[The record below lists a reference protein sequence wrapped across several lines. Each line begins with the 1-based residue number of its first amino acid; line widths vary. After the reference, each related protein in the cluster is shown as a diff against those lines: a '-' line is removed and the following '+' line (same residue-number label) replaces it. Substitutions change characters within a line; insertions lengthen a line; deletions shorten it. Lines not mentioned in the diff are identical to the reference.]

1 MRQNSYLHFVIGL
14 YEALYHIKPDLSSG
28 KIPSQISFILAES
41 AKMWYNC
48 SDIIIKEDIMLASL
62 TNINKF
68 YNGNQVLSNVSLTI
82 DETDKIGLVGNNG
95 CGKSTLLKIL
105 TGSVEPDRFTEKD
118 GIVSFASKTTVG
130 YLEQM
135 GGLDSESTVMDEMQ
149 KVFEPIHKAI
159 ERLRDIEL
167 EIQLGD
173 NSSADEYQQLSS
185 WIEANDGYNTD
196 VKIRMIL
203 NGMGFSEA
211 ELSRTVSGF
220 SGGEKTR
227 LCIAKLLLEE
237 PNLLI
242 LDEPTNHLD
251 FKTIMWL
258 EDYLRSYRGAVLIVS
273 HDRYFLDRLCTSV
286 CEIERGTLKRYKGNY
301 SAFIR
306 QREEND
312 VRQEKEYEQQ
322 QKQIAKMEDY
332 VARNLVRA
340 STTKMAQSR
349 RKQLDK
355 IERIEKPFH
364 DNRHA
369 KIHFTYAME
378 PPIDVLKVKDV
389 DISVGEGAARKT
401 LLDNV
406 SFEVRRGEKVGII
419 GDNGIGKSTLLK
431 IIQEKLP
438 HKGLVRWN
446 SNIKIS
452 YFEQESTNLNR
463 ELTVMEELHSRYP
476 SLSDLEVRNL
486 LAQVRFVGE
495 NVFKETGVISGG
507 ERAKLCFA
515 IMMQEH
521 GNVLILDE
529 PTNHL
534 DLSSKEAIEEALAE
548 YTGTVIFVSHDRYL
562 LSRIADR
569 LIELTDGG
577 FREHNYG
584 FDKYLDVLRDEQA
597 EEKRLA
603 DAAKFAKAA
612 EAAKE
617 KNEKSYRSKQQRSAD
632 AARKNEMRRLEKE
645 IDEFQAQID
654 ALTEEISREEVYS
667 DYELMAQKCSEI
679 DSLKQKIEENF
690 ELLIELDG

>member
-1 MRQNSYLHFVIGL
+1 
-14 YEALYHIKPDLSSG
+14 
-28 KIPSQISFILAES
+28 
-41 AKMWYNC
+41 
-48 SDIIIKEDIMLASL
+48 MLASL

-68 YNGNQVLSNVSLTI
+68 YNGNQVLKNVSLTI
-82 DETDKIGLVGNNG
+82 DESDKIGLVGNNG

-105 TGSVEPDRFTEKD
+105 TGSVDPDRFTEKD
-118 GIVSFASKTTVG
+118 GIVSFAAKTTVG

-135 GGLDSESTVMDEMQ
+135 GGLDSESTVIAEMRS
-149 KVFEPIHKAI
+149 VFEPIHKAI
-159 ERLRDIEL
+159 ERLREIEL
-167 EIQLGD
+167 EIEMGD
-173 NSSADEYQQLSS
+173 DSAADEYQCLTS
-185 WIEANDGYNTD
+185 WVEASDGYNTD
-196 VKIRMIL
+196 VKIRTVL
-203 NGMGFSEA
+203 NGMGFSGD
-211 ELSRTVSGF
+211 ELERIVSGF

-273 HDRYFLDRLCTSV
+273 HDRYFLDRLCSSI
-286 CEIERGTLKRYKGNY
+286 CEIERGVLTRYKGNY
-301 SAFIR
+301 SAFVR
-306 QREEND
+306 QREENNA
-312 VRQEKEYEQQ
+312 RREKEYEQQ
-322 QKQIAKMEDY
+322 QKQIAQLEDY
-332 VARNLVRA
+332 VAKNLVRA

-349 RKQLDK
+349 RKQLEK
-355 IERIEKPFH
+355 MERIERPAHEAKS
-364 DNRHA
+364 A
-369 KIHFTYAME
+369 KIRFTYAVE
-378 PPIDVLKVKDV
+378 PPIDVLKVKGV
-389 DISVGEGAARKT
+389 DISVGEGNARKT
-401 LLDNV
+401 LVDEV
-406 SFEVRRGEKVGII
+406 SFDVRRGEKIGII
-419 GDNGIGKSTLLK
+419 GDNGIGKSTLLR

-438 HKGLVRWN
+438 HKGIVRWN
-446 SNIKIS
+446 SNVKIS

-476 SLSDLEVRNL
+476 SLSELEVRSL
-486 LAQVRFVGE
+486 LAQVRLVGE

-534 DLSSKEAIEEALAE
+534 DLSTKEAIEEALEE
-548 YTGTVIFVSHDRYL
+548 YTGTIIFVSHDRYL
-562 LSRIADR
+562 LSKIADR

-577 FREHNYG
+577 YRCHNFG
-584 FDKYLDVLRDEQA
+584 FEKYLDVLREEQSEQKRA
-597 EEKRLA
+597 ADEEKRQR
-603 DAAKFAKAA
+603 AA

-617 KNEKSYRSKQQRSAD
+617 KSEKNYRSKQQRSAD

-645 IDEFQAQID
+645 IDELQAKID
-654 ALTEEISREEVYS
+654 ALTEEIGREEVYS
-667 DYELMAQKCSEI
+667 DYELMNAKCAEI
-679 DSLKQKIEENF
+679 DELKQRIDENF

>member
-1 MRQNSYLHFVIGL
+1 M
-14 YEALYHIKPDLSSG
+14 SG
-28 KIPSQISFILAES
+28 IILV
-41 AKMWYNC
+41 
-48 SDIIIKEDIMLASL
+48 KEDIMLASL
-62 TNINKF
+62 ININKF
-68 YNGNQVLSNVSLTI
+68 YNGNQVLKNISLTI
-82 DETDKIGLVGNNG
+82 DESDKIGLVGNNG

-118 GIVSFASKTTVG
+118 GIISLAAKTTIG

-135 GGLDSESTVMDEMQ
+135 GGLDSENTVMEEMN
-149 KVFEPIHKAI
+149 KVFAPIHNAI
-159 ERLRDIEL
+159 DRLREIEL
-167 EIQLGD
+167 EIEMGD

-196 VKIRMIL
+196 VKIRTIL

-211 ELSRTVSGF
+211 ELDRKVSGF

-227 LCIAKLLLEE
+227 LCISRLLLEE

-258 EDYLRSYRGAVLIVS
+258 EDYLRTYRGAVLIVS
-273 HDRYFLDRLCTSV
+273 HDRYFLDRLCTSI
-286 CEIERGTLKRYKGNY
+286 CEIERGTLKRYRGNY
-301 SAFIR
+301 SAFVR

-312 VRQEKEYEQQ
+312 ARQEKEYELQ
-322 QKQIAKMEDY
+322 QKEIAKMEDY

-349 RKQLDK
+349 RKQLEK
-355 IERIEKPFH
+355 TELIEKPVH
-364 DNRHA
+364 DTKHA

-378 PPIDVLKVKDV
+378 PPLDVLKVKDI

-401 LLDNV
+401 LVDTV
-406 SFEVRRGEKVGII
+406 SFEVRRGEKIGII

-431 IIQEKLP
+431 IIQEQLP
-438 HKGLVRWN
+438 HKGKVHWN

-476 SLSDLEVRNL
+476 SLSDLEVRSL
-486 LAQVRFVGE
+486 LAQVRLVGE

-534 DLSSKEAIEEALAE
+534 DLSSKEAIEDALKE

-562 LSRIADR
+562 LSKIADR
-569 LIELTDGG
+569 LIELTDGSY
-577 FREHNYG
+577 REHNYG
-584 FDKYLDVLRDEQA
+584 FEKYLDVLRAEQA
-597 EEKRLA
+597 EQKRIA
-603 DAAKFAKAA
+603 DAEKFAKAA

-617 KNEKSYRSKQQRSAD
+617 KQARVYRNKQQRSAD

-654 ALTEEISREEVYS
+654 ALTEEISKEEVYT
-667 DYELMAQKCSEI
+667 DYELMNSKCAEI
-679 DSLKQKIEENF
+679 DALKQKIDENF
-690 ELLIELDG
+690 EKLIELDE

>member
-1 MRQNSYLHFVIGL
+1 
-14 YEALYHIKPDLSSG
+14 
-28 KIPSQISFILAES
+28 
-41 AKMWYNC
+41 
-48 SDIIIKEDIMLASL
+48 MLASL

-82 DETDKIGLVGNNG
+82 DESDKIGLVGNNG

-118 GIVSFASKTTVG
+118 GIISIAQKTTIG

-135 GGLDSESTVMDEMQ
+135 GGLDSESTVIEEMR
-149 KVFEPIHKAI
+149 KVFEPVHRAI
-159 ERLRDIEL
+159 DRLREIEI
-167 EIQLGD
+167 EIEMGD
-173 NSSADEYQQLSS
+173 NSAADEYQQLSS

-196 VKIRMIL
+196 VKIRTIL
-203 NGMGFSEA
+203 NGMGFTEE
-211 ELSRTVSGF
+211 ELNRTVSGF

-227 LCIAKLLLEE
+227 LCISKLLLEE

-258 EDYLRSYRGAVLIVS
+258 EDYLRTYRGAVLIVS
-273 HDRYFLDRLCTSV
+273 HDRYFLDRLCTSI
-286 CEIERGTLKRYKGNY
+286 CEIERGTLTRYRGNY
-301 SAFIR
+301 SAFVR
-306 QREEND
+306 LREEND
-312 VRQEKEYEQQ
+312 ARREKEYEMQ

-349 RKQLDK
+349 RRQLEK

-364 DNRHA
+364 DTKSA
-369 KIHFTYAME
+369 KIHFTYAAE
-378 PPIDVLKVKDV
+378 PPIDVLKVNNI
-389 DISVGEGAARKT
+389 DISVGEGTKRKT
-401 LLDNV
+401 LLDGV

-419 GDNGIGKSTLLK
+419 GDNGIGKSTLLR
-431 IIQEKLP
+431 IIQEQLP
-438 HKGLVRWN
+438 HSGTVRWN

-452 YFEQESTNLNR
+452 YFEQESTQLNR

-486 LAQVRFVGE
+486 LAQVRLVGE

-534 DLSSKEAIEEALAE
+534 DLSSKEAIEEALEE

-562 LSRIADR
+562 LSKIADR
-569 LIELTDGG
+569 LIELTADGY
-577 FREHNYG
+577 RCHNYG
-584 FDKYLDVLRDEQA
+584 FSKYLDVLREEQA
-597 EEKRLA
+597 EEKRAA
-603 DAAKFAKAA
+603 DAEKQQKAYA
-612 EAAKE
+612 AAKD
-617 KNEKSYRSKQQRSAD
+617 KAGKAYRSKQQRSAD
-632 AARKNEMRRLEKE
+632 AARKNEMRRIEKE
-645 IDEFQAQID
+645 IDELQAQID
-654 ALTEEISREEVYS
+654 ALTEEISKEEVYS
-667 DYELMAQKCSEI
+667 DYELMNQKCSEI
-679 DSLKQKIEENF
+679 DQLKQKIDEDL
-690 ELLIELDG
+690 ELLIELEG

>member
-1 MRQNSYLHFVIGL
+1 
-14 YEALYHIKPDLSSG
+14 
-28 KIPSQISFILAES
+28 
-41 AKMWYNC
+41 
-48 SDIIIKEDIMLASL
+48 MLVSL
-62 TNINKF
+62 NNINKF
-68 YNGNQVLSNVSLTI
+68 YNGNQLLDNISLSV
-82 DETDKIGLVGNNG
+82 DENDKIGLVGNNG
-95 CGKSTLLKIL
+95 CGKSTLLKII

-118 GIVSFASKTTVG
+118 GIISVASKTTIG

-135 GGLDSESTVMDEMQ
+135 GGLDSEKTVMAEMQ
-149 KVFEPIHKAI
+149 SVFEKMHHAI
-159 ERLRDIEL
+159 ERLREIET
-167 EIQLGD
+167 EIEMGN

-196 VKIRMIL
+196 VKIRTVL
-203 NGMGFSEA
+203 NGMGFSEN
-211 ELSRTVSGF
+211 ELNRTVSGF

-273 HDRYFLDRLCTSV
+273 HDRYFLDRLCTSI
-286 CEIERGTLKRYKGNY
+286 CEIERGTLTRYKGNY
-301 SAFIR
+301 SAFVR

-312 VRQEKEYEQQ
+312 ARRLKEYEMQ
-322 QKQIAKMEDY
+322 QKQIAKLEDY
-332 VARNLVRA
+332 VAKNLVRA
-340 STTKMAQSR
+340 STTKMAQSK
-349 RKQLDK
+349 RKQLEK
-355 IERIEKPFH
+355 MEVIEKPFH
-364 DNRHA
+364 DTKTA
-369 KIHFTYAME
+369 KINFTYAVE
-378 PPIDVLKVKDV
+378 PPIDVLKVKGV
-389 DISVGEGAARKT
+389 DISVGEGSSHKT
-401 LLDNV
+401 LVDQID
-406 SFEVRRGEKVGII
+406 FEVRRGEKIGII

-431 IIQEKLP
+431 IIQEKIP
-438 HKGLVRWN
+438 HKGIVRWN

-463 ELTVMEELHSRYP
+463 EMTVMEEIHSRYP
-476 SLSDLEVRNL
+476 SMSDLEVRSL
-486 LAQVRFVGE
+486 LAQVRLTGE

-562 LSRIADR
+562 LSKIADR
-569 LIELTDGG
+569 LIELTDGKY
-577 FREHNYG
+577 RLHNYG
-584 FDKYLDVLRDEQA
+584 FEKYLDVLRDEQA
-597 EEKRLA
+597 EQKRIA
-603 DAAKFAKAA
+603 DAEKFARNA
-612 EAAKE
+612 EIAKE
-617 KNEKSYRSKQQRSAD
+617 KAVKTYRNKQQRSAD
-632 AARKNEMRRLEKE
+632 AVRKNEMKRLERE
-645 IDEFQAQID
+645 IDDFQAEID

-667 DYELMAQKCSEI
+667 DYELMNEKCTRIEE
-679 DSLKQKIEENF
+679 LKQKIDDNF
-690 ELLIELDG
+690 DKMIELEEQ

>member
-1 MRQNSYLHFVIGL
+1 
-14 YEALYHIKPDLSSG
+14 
-28 KIPSQISFILAES
+28 
-41 AKMWYNC
+41 
-48 SDIIIKEDIMLASL
+48 MLVSL
-62 TNINKF
+62 NNINKF
-68 YNGNQVLSNVSLTI
+68 YNGKQVLSNVSLTV
-82 DETDKIGLVGNNG
+82 DENDKIGLVGNNG

-118 GIVSFASKTTVG
+118 GIISFAQKTSIG

-135 GGLDSESTVMDEMQ
+135 GGLDSENTVMEEMN
-149 KVFEPIHKAI
+149 KVFEPVHKAM

-196 VKIRMIL
+196 VKIRTVL
-203 NGMGFSEA
+203 NGMGFSGEQ
-211 ELSRTVSGF
+211 LNRRVSGF

-227 LCIAKLLLEE
+227 LCISKLLLEE

-273 HDRYFLDRLCTSV
+273 HDRYFLDKLCTSI
-286 CEIERGTLKRYKGNY
+286 CEIERGILTRYKGNY

-306 QREEND
+306 QREENTA
-312 VRQEKEYEQQ
+312 RREKEYEQQ

-349 RKQLDK
+349 RKQLEK

-364 DNRHA
+364 EEKHA
-369 KIHFTYAME
+369 KINFTYAVE
-378 PPIDVLKVKDV
+378 PPLDVLKVKNT
-389 DISVGEGAARKT
+389 DISVGEGANRKT
-401 LLDNV
+401 LVDSV
-406 SFEVRRGEKVGII
+406 SFDVRRGEKIGII

-431 IIQEKLP
+431 IIQGLLP
-438 HKGLVRWN
+438 HQGTVRWN
-446 SNIKIS
+446 TNIKIS
-452 YFEQESTNLNR
+452 YFVQESTNLNR

-476 SLSDLEVRNL
+476 LLSDLEVRNL

-534 DLSSKEAIEEALAE
+534 DLSSKEAIETALEE
-548 YTGTVIFVSHDRYL
+548 YTGTIIFVSHDRYL

-569 LIELTDGG
+569 LIELTDGSY
-577 FREHNYG
+577 REHNYG
-584 FDKYLDVLRDEQA
+584 FEKYLEVLRAEQA
-597 EEKRLA
+597 EEKRAA
-603 DAAKFAKAA
+603 DAEKFAKAA

-617 KNEKSYRSKQQRSAD
+617 KQAKTYRNKQQRSAD

-645 IDEFQAQID
+645 IDEFQAKID
-654 ALTEEISREEVYS
+654 ALSEEITKEEVYS
-667 DYELMAQKCSEI
+667 DYELMNAKCREI
-679 DSLKQKIEENF
+679 DELKGKIDENF
-690 ELLIELDG
+690 EKLIELDE

>member
-1 MRQNSYLHFVIGL
+1 
-14 YEALYHIKPDLSSG
+14 
-28 KIPSQISFILAES
+28 
-41 AKMWYNC
+41 
-48 SDIIIKEDIMLASL
+48 MLASL

-118 GIVSFASKTTVG
+118 GIISFAAKTTVG

-135 GGLDSESTVMDEMQ
+135 GGLDSENTVIDEMR
-149 KVFEPIHKAI
+149 KVFEPMHRAIDRLREI
-159 ERLRDIEL
+159 EREIEA
-167 EIQLGD
+167 GD
-173 NSSADEYQQLSS
+173 SSAADEYQQLSS
-185 WIEANDGYNTD
+185 WVEANDGYNTD
-196 VKIRMIL
+196 VRIRTVL
-203 NGMGFSEA
+203 NGMGFAEN

-227 LCIAKLLLEE
+227 LCISKLLLEE

-251 FKTIMWL
+251 FRTIMWL

-273 HDRYFLDRLCTSV
+273 HDRYFLDRLCTSI
-286 CEIERGTLKRYKGNY
+286 CEIEHGILTRYRGNY
-301 SAFIR
+301 SAFVR
-306 QREEND
+306 LREEND
-312 VRQEKEYEQQ
+312 ARREKEYEMQ

-349 RKQLDK
+349 RRQLEK
-355 IERIEKPFH
+355 MERIERPVH
-364 DNRHA
+364 DARSA
-369 KIHFTYAME
+369 KISFTYPVE
-378 PPIDVLKVKDV
+378 PPLDVLKVKDI
-389 DISVGEGAARKT
+389 DISVGEGAKRKT
-401 LLDNV
+401 LLDSV

-419 GDNGIGKSTLLK
+419 GDNGIGKSTLLR
-431 IIQEKLP
+431 IIQEQLP
-438 HKGLVRWN
+438 HKGTVRWN
-446 SNIKIS
+446 TNIKIS
-452 YFEQESTNLNR
+452 YFEQESTQLNR

-476 SLSDLEVRNL
+476 SLSDLEVRSL
-486 LAQVRFVGE
+486 LAQVRLVGE

-569 LIELTDGG
+569 LIELTADG
-577 FREHNYG
+577 FRLHDYG
-584 FDKYLDVLRDEQA
+584 FEKYLDVLREEQA
-597 EEKRLA
+597 AEKRAA
-603 DAAKFAKAA
+603 DAAKQQLAY

-617 KNEKSYRSKQQRSAD
+617 KSAKTYRSKQQRSAD
-632 AARKNEMRRLEKE
+632 AARKNEMRRIEKE
-645 IDEFQAQID
+645 MDELQSRID

-667 DYELMAQKCSEI
+667 DHVLMAEKCTEI
-679 DSLKQKIEENF
+679 DRLKQQMDNDL
-690 ELLIELDG
+690 ELLIEMEELS

>member
-1 MRQNSYLHFVIGL
+1 
-14 YEALYHIKPDLSSG
+14 
-28 KIPSQISFILAES
+28 
-41 AKMWYNC
+41 
-48 SDIIIKEDIMLASL
+48 MLASL

-68 YNGNQVLSNVSLTI
+68 YNGNQVLKNVSLTI
-82 DETDKIGLVGNNG
+82 DESDKIGLVGNNG

-105 TGSVEPDRFTEKD
+105 TGSVDPDRFTEKD
-118 GIVSFASKTTVG
+118 GIVSFAAKTTVG

-135 GGLDSESTVMDEMQ
+135 GGLDSESTVIAEMRS
-149 KVFEPIHKAI
+149 VFEPIHKAI
-159 ERLRDIEL
+159 ERLREIEL
-167 EIQLGD
+167 EIEMGD
-173 NSSADEYQQLSS
+173 DSAADEYQCLTS
-185 WIEANDGYNTD
+185 WVEASDGYNTD
-196 VKIRMIL
+196 VKIRTVL
-203 NGMGFSEA
+203 NGMGFSGD
-211 ELSRTVSGF
+211 ELERTVSGF

-273 HDRYFLDRLCTSV
+273 HDRYFLDRLCSSI
-286 CEIERGTLKRYKGNY
+286 CEIERGVLTRYKGNY
-301 SAFIR
+301 SAFVR
-306 QREEND
+306 QREENNA
-312 VRQEKEYEQQ
+312 RREKEYEQQ
-322 QKQIAKMEDY
+322 QKQIAQLEDY
-332 VARNLVRA
+332 VAKNLVRA

-349 RKQLDK
+349 RKQLEK
-355 IERIEKPFH
+355 MERIERPAHEAKS
-364 DNRHA
+364 A
-369 KIHFTYAME
+369 KIRFTYAVE
-378 PPIDVLKVKDV
+378 PPIDVLKVKGV
-389 DISVGEGAARKT
+389 DISVGEGNARKT
-401 LLDNV
+401 LVDEV
-406 SFEVRRGEKVGII
+406 SFDVRRGEKIGII
-419 GDNGIGKSTLLK
+419 GDNGIGKSTLLR

-438 HKGLVRWN
+438 HKGIVRWN
-446 SNIKIS
+446 SNVKIS

-476 SLSDLEVRNL
+476 SLSELEVRSL
-486 LAQVRFVGE
+486 LAQVRLVGE

-534 DLSSKEAIEEALAE
+534 DLSTKEAIEEALEE
-548 YTGTVIFVSHDRYL
+548 YTGTIIFVSHDRYL
-562 LSRIADR
+562 LSKIADR

-577 FREHNYG
+577 YRCHNFG
-584 FDKYLDVLRDEQA
+584 FEKYLDVLREEQSELKRA
-597 EEKRLA
+597 ADEEKRQR
-603 DAAKFAKAA
+603 AA

-617 KNEKSYRSKQQRSAD
+617 KSEKNYRSKQQRSAD

-645 IDEFQAQID
+645 IDELQAKID
-654 ALTEEISREEVYS
+654 ALTEEIGREEVYS
-667 DYELMAQKCSEI
+667 DYELMNAKCAEI
-679 DSLKQKIEENF
+679 DELKQRIDENF

>member
-1 MRQNSYLHFVIGL
+1 
-14 YEALYHIKPDLSSG
+14 
-28 KIPSQISFILAES
+28 
-41 AKMWYNC
+41 
-48 SDIIIKEDIMLASL
+48 MLVSL

-68 YNGNQVLSNVSLTI
+68 YNGNQLLSNISLTI
-82 DETDKIGLVGNNG
+82 DESDKIGLVGNNG

-105 TGSVEPDRFTEKD
+105 TGSVEPDRFSEKD
-118 GIVSFASKTTVG
+118 GIVSIAAKTSIG

-135 GGLDSESTVMDEMQ
+135 GGLDSENTVMEEMQ

-159 ERLRDIEL
+159 GRLREIEL
-167 EIQLGD
+167 EIESGD
-173 NSSADEYQQLSS
+173 DSSADEYQQLSS
-185 WIEANDGYNTD
+185 WVEANDGYNTE
-196 VKIRMIL
+196 VRIRTIL
-203 NGMGFSEA
+203 NGMGFSGDQ
-211 ELSRTVSGF
+211 LDRKISGF

-227 LCIAKLLLEE
+227 LCISRLLLEE

-258 EDYLRSYRGAVLIVS
+258 EEHLRSYRGAVLIVS
-273 HDRYFLDRLCTSV
+273 HDRYFLDRLCTSI
-286 CEIERGTLKRYKGNY
+286 CEIERGVLKRYKGNY
-301 SAFIR
+301 SAFVR

-312 VRQEKEYEQQ
+312 VRQEREYEQQ

-349 RKQLDK
+349 RRQLEK
-355 IERIEKPFH
+355 IDRIEKPFH
-364 DNRHA
+364 DERHA
-369 KIHFTYAME
+369 AIKFTYAVE
-378 PPIDVLKVKDV
+378 PPIDILKVKNA
-389 DISVGEGAARKT
+389 DISVGSGEGRKT
-401 LLDNV
+401 LVENV
-406 SFEVRRGEKVGII
+406 NFEVRRGEKIGII

-431 IIQEKLP
+431 IIQGLLP
-438 HKGLVRWN
+438 HEGTVRWN
-446 SNIKIS
+446 SNIRIS

-463 ELTVMEELHSRYP
+463 ELTVMEEIHSRYP
-476 SLSDLEVRNL
+476 AMSDLEVRNL

-515 IMMQEH
+515 IMMLEH

-534 DLSSKEAIEEALAE
+534 DLSSKEAIESALEE
-548 YTGTVIFVSHDRYL
+548 YTGTIIFVSHDRYL

-569 LIELTDGG
+569 LIELTDGCC
-577 FREHNYG
+577 REHNYG
-584 FDKYLDVLRDEQA
+584 FEKYLDVLREEQA
-597 EEKRLA
+597 EEKRAA
-603 DAAKFAKAA
+603 DAEKFSKAA
-612 EAAKE
+612 EAAKD
-617 KNEKSYRSKQQRSAD
+617 KQVKTYRNKQQRSAE

-654 ALTEEISREEVYS
+654 LLSEEISREEVYT
-667 DYELMAQKCSEI
+667 DYELMNLKCGEI
-679 DSLKQKIEENF
+679 DMLKKKIDDNF
-690 ELLIELDG
+690 EKLIELDS

>member
-1 MRQNSYLHFVIGL
+1 
-14 YEALYHIKPDLSSG
+14 
-28 KIPSQISFILAES
+28 
-41 AKMWYNC
+41 
-48 SDIIIKEDIMLASL
+48 MLVSL
-62 TNINKF
+62 NNINKF
-68 YNGNQVLSNVSLTI
+68 FNGNQILKNISLTI
-82 DETDKIGLVGNNG
+82 DENDRIGLVGNNG

-105 TGSVEPDRFTEKD
+105 TGNLEAEKD
-118 GIVSFASKTTVG
+118 SVISIASKTTIG

-135 GGLDSESTVMDEMQ
+135 GGLNSENTVIEEMR
-149 KVFEPIHKAI
+149 KVFEPINRAI
-159 ERLRDIEL
+159 ERLREIEL
-167 EIQLGD
+167 EIETGD
-173 NSSADEYQQLSS
+173 NSSADEYQRLSS

-203 NGMGFSEA
+203 NGMGFSGN
-211 ELSRTVSGF
+211 ELNRTVSGF

-227 LCIAKLLLEE
+227 LCISRLLLEE

-258 EDYLRSYRGAVLIVS
+258 EDYLKSYRGAVLIVS
-273 HDRYFLDRLCTSV
+273 HDRYFLDRLCTSI
-286 CEIERGTLKRYKGNY
+286 CEIERGVLKRYKGNY
-301 SAFIR
+301 SAFVR

-312 VRQEKEYEQQ
+312 TRQEKEYEQQ

-349 RKQLDK
+349 RKQLEK

-364 DNRHA
+364 EEKHA
-369 KIHFTYAME
+369 KISFTYAVE
-378 PPIDVLKVKDV
+378 PPLEVLKVKNI
-389 DISVGEGAARKT
+389 DISVGEGAGRKT
-401 LLDNV
+401 LIDDV

-431 IIQEKLP
+431 IIQGLLP
-438 HKGLVRWN
+438 HEGKVHWN
-446 SNIKIS
+446 TNVKIS

-476 SLSDLEVRNL
+476 LLSDLEVRNL

-534 DLSSKEAIEEALAE
+534 DLSSKEAIETALQE
-548 YTGTVIFVSHDRYL
+548 YTGTMIFVSHDRYL
-562 LSRIADR
+562 LSKIADR

-577 FREHNYG
+577 YREHNYG
-584 FDKYLDVLRDEQA
+584 FEKYLAVLREEQA
-597 EEKRLA
+597 EEKRIA
-603 DAAKFAKAA
+603 DA
-612 EAAKE
+612 
-617 KNEKSYRSKQQRSAD
+617 EKSAKMAETAKDRQVKTYRSRQQRSEEAK
-632 AARKNEMRRLEKE
+632 RKNEMRRLEKE

-654 ALTEEISREEVYS
+654 VLTEEISREEVYT
-667 DYELMAQKCSEI
+667 DYELMNAKCAEI
-679 DSLKQKIEENF
+679 DSLKQKIDDNF
-690 ELLIELDG
+690 EKLIELESE

>member
-1 MRQNSYLHFVIGL
+1 
-14 YEALYHIKPDLSSG
+14 
-28 KIPSQISFILAES
+28 
-41 AKMWYNC
+41 
-48 SDIIIKEDIMLASL
+48 MLVSL
-62 TNINKF
+62 NNINKI
-68 YNGNQVLSNVSLTI
+68 YNGKQILTNVSLTV
-82 DETDKIGLVGNNG
+82 DENDKIGLVGNNG

-105 TGSVEPDRFTEKD
+105 TGSVEPDRFSEKD
-118 GIVSFASKTTVG
+118 GIISFAAKTTIG

-135 GGLDSESTVMDEMQ
+135 GGLDSDKTVMEEMNR
-149 KVFEPIHKAI
+149 VFEPVHKAM

-185 WIEANDGYNTD
+185 WLEANDGYNTD
-196 VKIRMIL
+196 VKIRTVL
-203 NGMGFSEA
+203 NGMGFTGEQ
-211 ELSRTVSGF
+211 LNRTVSGF

-286 CEIERGTLKRYKGNY
+286 CEIERGILTRYKGNY

-306 QREEND
+306 QREENTA
-312 VRQEKEYEQQ
+312 RREKEYEQQ

-349 RKQLDK
+349 RKQLEK

-364 DNRHA
+364 EEKHA
-369 KIHFTYAME
+369 KIRFTYAVE
-378 PPIDVLKVKDV
+378 PPIDVLKVKNT
-389 DISVGEGAARKT
+389 DISVGDGLNRKT
-401 LLDNV
+401 LVDSV
-406 SFEVRRGEKVGII
+406 SFDVRRGEKIGII

-431 IIQEKLP
+431 IIQGLHP
-438 HKGLVRWN
+438 HEGIVRWN
-446 SNIKIS
+446 TNIKIS

-534 DLSSKEAIEEALAE
+534 DLSSKEAIETALEE
-548 YTGTVIFVSHDRYL
+548 YTGTIIFVSHDRYL
-562 LSRIADR
+562 LSKIADR
-569 LIELTDGG
+569 LIELTDGSY
-577 FREHNYG
+577 REHNYG
-584 FDKYLDVLRDEQA
+584 FEKYLDVLRAEQA
-597 EEKRLA
+597 EEKRAA
-603 DAAKFAKAA
+603 DAEKFAKAA

-617 KNEKSYRSKQQRSAD
+617 NQAKTYRNKQQRSAD

-645 IDEFQAQID
+645 IDEFQAKID
-654 ALTEEISREEVYS
+654 VLSEDITKEEVYS
-667 DYELMAQKCSEI
+667 DYELMNAKCREI
-679 DSLKQKIEENF
+679 DELKSKIDENF
-690 ELLIELDG
+690 EKLIELDE

>member
-1 MRQNSYLHFVIGL
+1 
-14 YEALYHIKPDLSSG
+14 
-28 KIPSQISFILAES
+28 
-41 AKMWYNC
+41 
-48 SDIIIKEDIMLASL
+48 MLVSL
-62 TNINKF
+62 NNINKF
-68 YNGNQVLSNVSLTI
+68 YNGNQILKNISLTI
-82 DETDKIGLVGNNG
+82 NENDKIGLVGNNG

-105 TGSVEPDRFTEKD
+105 TGNIEAEKD
-118 GIVSFASKTTVG
+118 SIISLASKTTIG

-135 GGLDSESTVMDEMQ
+135 GGLDSENTVIEEMR
-149 KVFEPIHKAI
+149 KVFSPVHNAI
-159 ERLRDIEL
+159 DRLREIEL
-167 EIQLGD
+167 EIESGD

-203 NGMGFSEA
+203 NGMGFSEN
-211 ELSRTVSGF
+211 ELNRTVSGF

-227 LCIAKLLLEE
+227 LCISKLLLEQ

-258 EDYLRSYRGAVLIVS
+258 EDYLKNYKGAVLIVS

-286 CEIERGTLKRYKGNY
+286 CEIERGILKRYSGNY

-312 VRQEKEYEQQ
+312 MRQEREYEQQ
-322 QKQIAKMEDY
+322 QKQISKLEDY

-349 RKQLDK
+349 RKQLEK

-364 DNRHA
+364 DQKHA
-369 KIHFTYAME
+369 KISFTYVTE
-378 PPIDVLKVKDV
+378 PPQEILKVKNI
-389 DISVGEGAARKT
+389 DISVGEGTNRKT
-401 LLDNV
+401 LVNDI
-406 SFEVRRGEKVGII
+406 SFEVRRGEKIGII

-431 IIQEKLP
+431 IIQGLLP
-438 HKGLVRWN
+438 HEGKIHWN
-446 SNIKIS
+446 TNIKIS

-476 SLSDLEVRNL
+476 SLTDLEVRNL
-486 LAQVRFVGE
+486 LAQVRFTGE

-534 DLSSKEAIEEALAE
+534 DLSSKEAIETALEE
-548 YTGTVIFVSHDRYL
+548 YTGTIIFVSHDRYL
-562 LSRIADR
+562 LSKIADR

-577 FREHNYG
+577 YREHNYN
-584 FDKYLDVLRDEQA
+584 FEKYLNILREEQA
-597 EEKRLA
+597 EKKRIS
-603 DAAKFAKAA
+603 DAEKFAKMA
-612 EAAKE
+612 EST
-617 KNEKSYRSKQQRSAD
+617 KNKQVKTYRSKQQRSAD
-632 AARKNEMRRLEKE
+632 AARKNEIRRLENE
-645 IDEFQAQID
+645 IEEFQNKINS
-654 ALTEEISREEVYS
+654 LTEEISREEVYS
-667 DYELMAQKCSEI
+667 DYELMNAKCSEI
-679 DSLKQKIEENF
+679 DGLKSKIDENF
-690 ELLIELDG
+690 DKLIELDY

>member
-1 MRQNSYLHFVIGL
+1 
-14 YEALYHIKPDLSSG
+14 
-28 KIPSQISFILAES
+28 
-41 AKMWYNC
+41 
-48 SDIIIKEDIMLASL
+48 MLASL

-68 YNGNQVLSNVSLTI
+68 YNGNQVLKNVSLTI
-82 DETDKIGLVGNNG
+82 DESDKIGLVGNNG

-105 TGSVEPDRFTEKD
+105 TGSVDPDRFTEKD
-118 GIVSFASKTTVG
+118 GIVSFAAKTTAG

-135 GGLDSESTVMDEMQ
+135 GGLDSESTVIAEMRS
-149 KVFEPIHKAI
+149 VFEPIHKAI
-159 ERLRDIEL
+159 ERLREIEL
-167 EIQLGD
+167 EIEMGD
-173 NSSADEYQQLSS
+173 DSAADEYQRLTS
-185 WIEANDGYNTD
+185 WVEASDGYNTD
-196 VKIRMIL
+196 VKIRTVL
-203 NGMGFSEA
+203 NGMGFSGD
-211 ELSRTVSGF
+211 ELERIVSGF

-273 HDRYFLDRLCTSV
+273 HDRYFLDRLCSSI
-286 CEIERGTLKRYKGNY
+286 CEIERGVLTRYKGNY
-301 SAFIR
+301 SAFVR
-306 QREEND
+306 QREENNA
-312 VRQEKEYEQQ
+312 RREKEYEQQ
-322 QKQIAKMEDY
+322 QKQIAQLEDY
-332 VARNLVRA
+332 VAKNLVRA

-349 RKQLDK
+349 RKQLEK
-355 IERIEKPFH
+355 MERIERPAHEAKS
-364 DNRHA
+364 A
-369 KIHFTYAME
+369 KIRFTYAVE
-378 PPIDVLKVKDV
+378 PPIDVLKVKGV
-389 DISVGEGAARKT
+389 DISVGEGNARKT
-401 LLDNV
+401 LVDEV
-406 SFEVRRGEKVGII
+406 SFDVRRGEKIGII
-419 GDNGIGKSTLLK
+419 GDNGIGKSTLLR

-438 HKGLVRWN
+438 HKGIVRWN
-446 SNIKIS
+446 SNVKIS

-476 SLSDLEVRNL
+476 SLSELEVRSL
-486 LAQVRFVGE
+486 LAQVRLVGE

-534 DLSSKEAIEEALAE
+534 DLSTKEAIEEALEE
-548 YTGTVIFVSHDRYL
+548 YTGTIIFVSHDRYL
-562 LSRIADR
+562 LSKIADR

-577 FREHNYG
+577 YRCPNFG
-584 FDKYLDVLRDEQA
+584 FEKYLDVLREEQSEQKRA
-597 EEKRLA
+597 ADEEKRQR
-603 DAAKFAKAA
+603 AA

-617 KNEKSYRSKQQRSAD
+617 KSEKNYRSKQQRSAD

-645 IDEFQAQID
+645 IDELQAKID
-654 ALTEEISREEVYS
+654 ALTEEIGREEVYS
-667 DYELMAQKCSEI
+667 DYELMNAKCAEI
-679 DSLKQKIEENF
+679 DELKQRIDENF

>member
-1 MRQNSYLHFVIGL
+1 
-14 YEALYHIKPDLSSG
+14 
-28 KIPSQISFILAES
+28 
-41 AKMWYNC
+41 
-48 SDIIIKEDIMLASL
+48 MLASL

-68 YNGNQVLSNVSLTI
+68 YNGNQVLKNVSLTI
-82 DETDKIGLVGNNG
+82 DESDKIGLVGNNG

-105 TGSVEPDRFTEKD
+105 TGSVDPDRFTEKD
-118 GIVSFASKTTVG
+118 GIVSFAAKTTVG

-135 GGLDSESTVMDEMQ
+135 GGLDSESTVIAEMRS
-149 KVFEPIHKAI
+149 VFEPIHKAI
-159 ERLRDIEL
+159 ERLREIEL
-167 EIQLGD
+167 EIEMGD
-173 NSSADEYQQLSS
+173 DSAADEYQRLTS
-185 WIEANDGYNTD
+185 WVEASDGYNTD
-196 VKIRMIL
+196 VKIRTVL
-203 NGMGFSEA
+203 NGMGFSGD
-211 ELSRTVSGF
+211 ELERIVSGF

-273 HDRYFLDRLCTSV
+273 HDRYFLDRLCSSI
-286 CEIERGTLKRYKGNY
+286 CEIERGVLTRYKGNY
-301 SAFIR
+301 SAFVR
-306 QREEND
+306 QREENNA
-312 VRQEKEYEQQ
+312 RREKEYEQQ
-322 QKQIAKMEDY
+322 QKQIAQLEDY
-332 VARNLVRA
+332 VAKNLVRA

-349 RKQLDK
+349 RKQLEK
-355 IERIEKPFH
+355 MERIERPAHEAKS
-364 DNRHA
+364 A
-369 KIHFTYAME
+369 KIRFTYAVE
-378 PPIDVLKVKDV
+378 PPIDVLKVKGV
-389 DISVGEGAARKT
+389 DISVGEGNARKT
-401 LLDNV
+401 LVDEV
-406 SFEVRRGEKVGII
+406 SFDVRRGEKIGII
-419 GDNGIGKSTLLK
+419 GDNGIGKSTLLR

-438 HKGLVRWN
+438 HKGIVRWN
-446 SNIKIS
+446 SNVKIS

-476 SLSDLEVRNL
+476 SLSELEVRSL
-486 LAQVRFVGE
+486 LAQVRLVGE

-534 DLSSKEAIEEALAE
+534 DLSTKEAIEEALEE
-548 YTGTVIFVSHDRYL
+548 YTGTIIFVSHDRYL
-562 LSRIADR
+562 LSKIADR

-577 FREHNYG
+577 YRCHNFG
-584 FDKYLDVLRDEQA
+584 FEKYLDVLREEQSEQKRVA
-597 EEKRLA
+597 DEEKRQR
-603 DAAKFAKAA
+603 AA

-617 KNEKSYRSKQQRSAD
+617 KSEKNYRSKQQRSAD

-645 IDEFQAQID
+645 IDELQAKID
-654 ALTEEISREEVYS
+654 ALTEEIGREEVYS
-667 DYELMAQKCSEI
+667 DYELMNAKCAEI
-679 DSLKQKIEENF
+679 DELKQRIDENF

>member
-1 MRQNSYLHFVIGL
+1 M
-14 YEALYHIKPDLSSG
+14 SG
-28 KIPSQISFILAES
+28 IILV
-41 AKMWYNC
+41 
-48 SDIIIKEDIMLASL
+48 KEDIMLASL
-62 TNINKF
+62 ININKF
-68 YNGNQVLSNVSLTI
+68 YNGNQVLKNISLTI
-82 DETDKIGLVGNNG
+82 DESDKIGLVGNNG

-118 GIVSFASKTTVG
+118 GIISLAAKTTIG

-135 GGLDSESTVMDEMQ
+135 GGLDSENTVMEEMN
-149 KVFEPIHKAI
+149 KVFAPIHNAI
-159 ERLRDIEL
+159 DRLREIEL
-167 EIQLGD
+167 EIEMGD

-196 VKIRMIL
+196 VKIRTIL

-211 ELSRTVSGF
+211 ELDRKVSGF

-227 LCIAKLLLEE
+227 LCISRLLLEE

-258 EDYLRSYRGAVLIVS
+258 EDYLRTYRGAVLIVS
-273 HDRYFLDRLCTSV
+273 HDRYFLDRLCTSI
-286 CEIERGTLKRYKGNY
+286 CEIERGTLKRYRGNY
-301 SAFIR
+301 SAFVR

-312 VRQEKEYEQQ
+312 ARQEKEYELQ
-322 QKQIAKMEDY
+322 QKEIAKMEDY

-349 RKQLDK
+349 RKQLEK
-355 IERIEKPFH
+355 TELIEKPVH
-364 DNRHA
+364 DTKHA

-378 PPIDVLKVKDV
+378 PPLDVLKVKDI

-401 LLDNV
+401 LVDTV
-406 SFEVRRGEKVGII
+406 SFEVRRGEKIGII

-431 IIQEKLP
+431 IIQEQLP
-438 HKGLVRWN
+438 HKGKVHWN

-476 SLSDLEVRNL
+476 SLSGLEVRSL
-486 LAQVRFVGE
+486 LAQVRLVGE

-534 DLSSKEAIEEALAE
+534 DLSSKEAIEEALKE

-562 LSRIADR
+562 LSKIADR
-569 LIELTDGG
+569 LIELTDGSY
-577 FREHNYG
+577 REHNYG
-584 FDKYLDVLRDEQA
+584 FEKYLDVLRAEQA
-597 EEKRLA
+597 EQKRIA
-603 DAAKFAKAA
+603 DAEKFAKAA

-617 KNEKSYRSKQQRSAD
+617 KQAHVYRNKQQRSAD

-654 ALTEEISREEVYS
+654 ALTEEISKEEVYT
-667 DYELMAQKCSEI
+667 DYELMNSKCAEI
-679 DSLKQKIEENF
+679 DALKQKIDENF
-690 ELLIELDG
+690 EKLIELDE

>member
-1 MRQNSYLHFVIGL
+1 
-14 YEALYHIKPDLSSG
+14 
-28 KIPSQISFILAES
+28 
-41 AKMWYNC
+41 
-48 SDIIIKEDIMLASL
+48 MLASL
-62 TNINKF
+62 ININKY
-68 YNGNQVLSNVSLTI
+68 YNGNQVLNNVSLTI
-82 DETDKIGLVGNNG
+82 DESDKIGLVGNNG

-105 TGSVEPDRFTEKD
+105 TGSVDPDRTTEKD
-118 GIVSFASKTTVG
+118 GIVSLASKTTIG

-135 GGLDSESTVMDEMQ
+135 GGLNSENTVIEEMRS
-149 KVFEPIHKAI
+149 VFAPIHRAI
-159 ERLRDIEL
+159 DRLREIEI
-167 EIQLGD
+167 EIEMGD

-185 WIEANDGYNTD
+185 WVEANDGYNTD
-196 VKIRMIL
+196 VKIRTIL
-203 NGMGFSEA
+203 NGMGFTGDD
-211 ELSRTVSGF
+211 LNRTVSGF

-227 LCIAKLLLEE
+227 LCISRLLLEE

-258 EDYLRSYRGAVLIVS
+258 EDYLRSYKGAVLIVS
-273 HDRYFLDRLCTSV
+273 HDRYFLDRLCTYI
-286 CEIERGTLKRYKGNY
+286 CEIERGTLTRYKGNY
-301 SAFIR
+301 TAFVR
-306 QREEND
+306 QREESD
-312 VRQEKEYEQQ
+312 ARREKEYEMQ
-322 QKQIAKMEDY
+322 QKQIAQMEDY

-349 RKQLDK
+349 RKQLEK
-355 IERIEKPFH
+355 MERIEKPFH
-364 DNRHA
+364 DTKSA
-369 KIHFTYAME
+369 KIRFTYGIE
-378 PPIDVLKVKDV
+378 PPLDVLKVKGV
-389 DISVGEGAARKT
+389 DISVGEGSSRKT
-401 LLDNV
+401 LVDEID
-406 SFEVRRGEKVGII
+406 FEVRRGEKIGII

-452 YFEQESTNLNR
+452 YFEQESTNLNKA
-463 ELTVMEELHSRYP
+463 LTVMEELHSRYP
-476 SLSDLEVRNL
+476 SMSELEVRSL
-486 LAQVRFVGE
+486 LAQVRLVGE

-534 DLSSKEAIEEALAE
+534 DLSSKEAIEEALQE

-562 LSRIADR
+562 LSKIADR
-569 LIELTDGG
+569 LIELTDGS

-584 FDKYLDVLRDEQA
+584 FEKYLDVLRDEQA
-597 EEKRLA
+597 EQKRIA
-603 DAAKFAKAA
+603 DAEKFAKAA

-617 KNEKSYRSKQQRSAD
+617 KQVKTYRSKQQRSAD

-645 IDEFQAQID
+645 IDELQAKID
-654 ALTEEISREEVYS
+654 ALSEEITKEEVYS
-667 DYELMAQKCSEI
+667 DYELMNSKCAEI
-679 DSLKQKIEENF
+679 DALKQKMDENF
-690 ELLIELDG
+690 ELLIEMEG

>member
-1 MRQNSYLHFVIGL
+1 
-14 YEALYHIKPDLSSG
+14 
-28 KIPSQISFILAES
+28 
-41 AKMWYNC
+41 
-48 SDIIIKEDIMLASL
+48 MLASL

-68 YNGNQVLSNVSLTI
+68 YNGNQVLKNVSLTI
-82 DETDKIGLVGNNG
+82 DESDKIGLVGNNG

-105 TGSVEPDRFTEKD
+105 TDSVDPDRFTEKD
-118 GIVSFASKTTVG
+118 GIVSFAAKTTVG

-135 GGLDSESTVMDEMQ
+135 GGLDSESTVIAEMRS
-149 KVFEPIHKAI
+149 VFEPIHKAI
-159 ERLRDIEL
+159 ERLREIEL
-167 EIQLGD
+167 EIEMGD
-173 NSSADEYQQLSS
+173 DSAADEYQRLTS
-185 WIEANDGYNTD
+185 WVEASDGYNTD
-196 VKIRMIL
+196 VKIRTVL
-203 NGMGFSEA
+203 NGMGFSGD
-211 ELSRTVSGF
+211 ELERIVSGF

-273 HDRYFLDRLCTSV
+273 HDRYFLDRLCSSI
-286 CEIERGTLKRYKGNY
+286 CEIERGVLTRYKGNY
-301 SAFIR
+301 SAFVR
-306 QREEND
+306 QREENNA
-312 VRQEKEYEQQ
+312 RREKEYEQQ
-322 QKQIAKMEDY
+322 QKQIAQLEDY
-332 VARNLVRA
+332 VAKNLVRA

-349 RKQLDK
+349 RKQLEK
-355 IERIEKPFH
+355 MERIERPAHEVKS
-364 DNRHA
+364 A
-369 KIHFTYAME
+369 KIRFTYAVE
-378 PPIDVLKVKDV
+378 PPIDVLKVKGV
-389 DISVGEGAARKT
+389 DISVGEGNARKT
-401 LLDNV
+401 LVDEV
-406 SFEVRRGEKVGII
+406 SFDVRRGEKIGII
-419 GDNGIGKSTLLK
+419 GDNGIGKSTLLR

-438 HKGLVRWN
+438 HKGIVRWN
-446 SNIKIS
+446 SNVKIS

-476 SLSDLEVRNL
+476 SLSELEVRSL
-486 LAQVRFVGE
+486 LAQVRLVGE

-534 DLSSKEAIEEALAE
+534 DLSTKEAIEEALEE
-548 YTGTVIFVSHDRYL
+548 YTGTIIFVSHDRYL
-562 LSRIADR
+562 LSKIADR

-577 FREHNYG
+577 YRCHNFG
-584 FDKYLDVLRDEQA
+584 FEKYLDVLREEQSEQKRA
-597 EEKRLA
+597 ADEEKRQR
-603 DAAKFAKAA
+603 AA

-617 KNEKSYRSKQQRSAD
+617 KSEKNYRSKQQRSAD

-645 IDEFQAQID
+645 IDELQVKID
-654 ALTEEISREEVYS
+654 ALTEEIGREEVYS
-667 DYELMAQKCSEI
+667 DYELMNAKCAEI
-679 DSLKQKIEENF
+679 DALKQRIDENF

>member
-1 MRQNSYLHFVIGL
+1 
-14 YEALYHIKPDLSSG
+14 
-28 KIPSQISFILAES
+28 
-41 AKMWYNC
+41 
-48 SDIIIKEDIMLASL
+48 MLVSL

-68 YNGNQVLSNVSLTI
+68 YNGKQILNNVSLTV
-82 DETDKIGLVGNNG
+82 DENDKIGLVGNNG

-105 TGSVEPDRFTEKD
+105 TGSVEPDRFSEKD
-118 GIVSFASKTTVG
+118 GIISFAAKTTVG

-135 GGLDSESTVMDEMQ
+135 GGLDSNSSVIDEMR
-149 KVFEPIHKAI
+149 KVFEPMQKAI
-159 ERLRDIEL
+159 DRLREIER
-167 EIQLGD
+167 EIERGD
-173 NSSADEYQQLSS
+173 NSSADEYQRLSS
-185 WIEANDGYNTD
+185 WVEANDGYNTD
-196 VKIRMIL
+196 VKIRTVL
-203 NGMGFSEA
+203 NGMGFSGEQ
-211 ELSRTVSGF
+211 LDRTVSGF

-286 CEIERGTLKRYKGNY
+286 CEIERGVLTRYKGNY
-301 SAFIR
+301 SAFVR

-312 VRQEKEYEQQ
+312 VRRRREYEQQ

-349 RKQLDK
+349 RKQLEK

-364 DNRHA
+364 DEKRA
-369 KIHFTYAME
+369 KISFTYAVE
-378 PPIDVLKVKDV
+378 PPLDVLKVRNA
-389 DISVGEGAARKT
+389 DISVGEGANRKT
-401 LLDNV
+401 LVDSV

-431 IIQEKLP
+431 IIQGFLP
-438 HKGLVRWN
+438 HEGSVRWN
-446 SNIKIS
+446 TNVKIS
-452 YFEQESTNLNR
+452 YFDQEGANLNR

-476 SLSDLEVRNL
+476 SLSDLEVRSL

-534 DLSSKEAIEEALAE
+534 DLNSKEAIETALEE
-548 YTGTVIFVSHDRYL
+548 YTGTIIFVSHDRYL

-569 LIELTDGG
+569 LIELTDGSY
-577 FREHNYG
+577 REHNYG
-584 FDKYLDVLRDEQA
+584 FEKYLEVLRTEQA
-597 EEKRLA
+597 EEKRSAEAEKLA
-603 DAAKFAKAA
+603 AAA
-612 EAAKE
+612 ETAKE
-617 KNEKSYRSKQQRSAD
+617 KQAKTYRNKQQRSAD

-645 IDEFQAQID
+645 IDELQEKID
-654 ALTEEISREEVYS
+654 MLSEEIAQEEVYT
-667 DYELMAQKCSEI
+667 DYELMNAKCREI
-679 DSLKQKIEENF
+679 DDLKMKIDENF
-690 ELLIELDG
+690 EKLIELDE

>member
-1 MRQNSYLHFVIGL
+1 
-14 YEALYHIKPDLSSG
+14 
-28 KIPSQISFILAES
+28 
-41 AKMWYNC
+41 
-48 SDIIIKEDIMLASL
+48 MLASL
-62 TNINKF
+62 NNITKI
-68 YNGNQVLSNVSLTI
+68 YNGNVLLDNVSLVI

-105 TGSVEPDRFTEKD
+105 TGSVEPDRATEKD
-118 GIVSFASKTTVG
+118 GIISFAAKTSVG

-135 GGLDSESTVMDEMQ
+135 GGLNSESTVMDEMR
-149 KVFEPIHKAI
+149 KVFEPVHKAI
-159 ERLRDIEL
+159 GRLREIEL
-167 EIQLGD
+167 EIEAGD
-173 NSSADEYQQLSS
+173 SSSADEYQRLSS
-185 WIEANDGYNTD
+185 WVEANDGYNTD
-196 VKIRMIL
+196 VKIRTIL
-203 NGMGFSEA
+203 NGMGFSGEQ
-211 ELSRTVSGF
+211 LDRQVSGF

-227 LCIAKLLLEE
+227 LCISKLLLEE

-273 HDRYFLDRLCTSV
+273 HDRYFLDRLCTSI
-286 CEIERGTLKRYKGNY
+286 CEIERGTLTRYKGNY

-306 QREEND
+306 QREDND
-312 VRQEKEYEQQ
+312 LRRQREYEQQ
-322 QKQIAKMEDY
+322 QKEIAKLEDY
-332 VARNLVRA
+332 VAKNLVRA

-349 RKQLDK
+349 RRQLEKMD
-355 IERIEKPFH
+355 RIEKPFH
-364 DNRHA
+364 DERRA
-369 KIHFTYAME
+369 KISFTYAVE
-378 PPIDVLKVKDV
+378 PPLEVLKVRNA
-389 DISVGEGAARKT
+389 DITVGEGAKRKT
-401 LLDNV
+401 LTENI

-431 IIQEKLP
+431 MIQGLIP
-438 HKGLVRWN
+438 HAGSVRWN
-446 SNIKIS
+446 TNVKIS
-452 YFEQESTNLNR
+452 YFEQESANLNR

-534 DLSSKEAIEEALAE
+534 DLSSKEAIETALEE

-569 LIELTDGG
+569 LIELTADGY
-577 FREHNYG
+577 REHNCG
-584 FDKYLDVLRDEQA
+584 FGKYLDILRDEQA
-597 EEKRLA
+597 AEKRAA
-603 DAAKFAKAA
+603 DAEKQAKAA

-617 KNEKSYRSKQQRSAD
+617 KQTKAYRSKQQRSAD

-645 IDEFQAQID
+645 IDEFQTQID
-654 ALTEEISREEVYS
+654 ALTEEIGREEIYT
-667 DYELMAQKCSEI
+667 DYETMTAKCSEI
-679 DSLKQKIEENF
+679 DALKQKIDENF
-690 ELLIELDG
+690 ERLIELEEA